1 MEDYWKIL
9 EEQVCCG
16 LQRKDARQ
24 LLRLLPKE
32 FFRLGDS
39 RFFPSG
45 MEENEVFQ
53 KLRNRLKEL
62 SEGDPEEPCAFEIK
76 HYECVLLAE
85 ALTDN
90 GKRGSKK
97 WADFLIDVV
106 MFNVGKCWSRLF
118 FGFSDCLTKE
128 PAQRH
133 LNQMQ
138 EWIDRGMKE
147 RTLRIKWR
155 KGEDVYD

>member
-1 MEDYWKIL
+1 MIEDFWKIL
-9 EEQVCCG
+9 EERVHCG

-24 LLRLLPKE
+24 LLSLLPKE

-39 RFFPSG
+39 RFFPTG

-53 KLRNRLKEL
+53 NLRKRLKEL
-62 SEGDPEEPCAFEIK
+62 SEGDPDEPCVLMLK

-97 WADFLIDVV
+97 WADFLIYDV
-106 MFNVGKCWSRLF
+106 MYFVGKCWSRLF
-118 FGFSDCLTKE
+118 FGFSDCMTKE
-128 PAQRH
+128 SAQQH
-133 LNQMQ
+133 LDQMQ
-138 EWIDRGMKE
+138 EWIGRAMKE
-147 RTLRIKWR
+147 RALRIKWR
-155 KGEDVYD
+155 KGEEE